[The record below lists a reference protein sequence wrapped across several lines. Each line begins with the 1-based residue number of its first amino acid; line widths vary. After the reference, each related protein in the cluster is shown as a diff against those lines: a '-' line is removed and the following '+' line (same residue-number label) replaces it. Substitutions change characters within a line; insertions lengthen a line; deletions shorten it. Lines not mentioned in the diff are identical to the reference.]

1 MIPANLSPSTVSDAA
16 AQTAASSSAPLSSNP
31 DPTTLAY
38 HNRLH
43 PWCIIRLLPK
53 MQRVVVVRFRRRN
66 AAEDHLRVL
75 KRLTPDATYEIVF
88 DLPEY

>member
-1 MIPANLSPSTVSDAA
+1 MIPANLSPSTFDST
-16 AQTAASSSAPLSSNP
+16 AQSAVRPP
-31 DPTTLAY
+31 DSTPINDPATLTY

-66 AAEDHLRVL
+66 SAEEHLRVL
-75 KRLTPDATYEIVF
+75 KRLNPDATYEIVF